1 MALYVITVDIR
12 VAEGKMAAF
21 MPLIAE
27 NAKRSLADED
37 GCRHFDILVPLDN
50 KDGDRLMLYEIYDDE
65 TAFEAHRKTEHYRV
79 FQQAARPMIAELKIH
94 RFDVVRA

>member
-1 MALYVITVDIR
+1 MALYVITVEIR

-27 NAKRSLADED
+27 NAKRSLADEE
-37 GCRHFDILVPLDN
+37 GCRHFDILVPQDGKN
-50 KDGDRLMLYEIYDDE
+50 GDRLMLYEIYDDE
-65 TAFEAHRKTEHYRV
+65 AAFDAHRKTEHYKA

-94 RFDVVRA
+94 RYDLVHG